1 MAEKITASWFNKIVA
16 AITRI
21 KNLKQ
26 DSTGQS
32 FSFSTEGLTETKVGK
47 TYKLE
52 DIQKI
57 NKIIENMAQDDLLKQ
72 TDNESYTDKTILYNV
87 VAIGEKGEKPTLIQ
101 KSALDS
107 TIASWSYIKC
117 PNSAANSYGYVKGV
131 QCSPFG
137 SNYIECNPNG
147 TKTVCDYC
155 NKVTAN
161 CNVHRPNGCV
171 GAKTCKV
178 CTVYCDKGTNKN
190 VSCKNGSCT
199 HGDCSNKG
207 ICDAYQICQ
216 QGTFIDIRCQ
226 NVTQG

>member
-57 NKIIENMAQDDLLKQ
+57 NKIVENMAQDDLLKQ
-72 TDNESYTDKTILYNV
+72 TNNESYTDKTILYNI
-87 VAIGEKGEKPTLIQ
+87 VAVGEKGEKPSLIQ
-101 KSALDS
+101 KSTLDS

-117 PNSAANSYGYVKGV
+117 PNSITYANGKIGA
-131 QCSPFG
+131 QCNAHGTNYNGPCLHATNSGKQHYKNYTCNQGGCTRKITEITTCNSEQCG
-137 SNYIECNPNG
+137 SNGFCYNG
-147 TKTVCDYC
+147 D
-155 NKVTAN
+155 
-161 CNVHRPNGCV
+161 
-171 GAKTCKV
+171 CK
-178 CTVYCDKGTNKN
+178 TNK
-190 VSCKNGSCT
+190 GW
-199 HGDCSNKG
+199 
-207 ICDAYQICQ
+207 CDEYQICQ
-216 QGTFIDIRCQ
+216 QGTFTDIRCQ